1 MLKSCSCSKVK
12 DRLRHVYEMLH
23 VLTDGIDEIVYVV
36 DPENYEILFANK
48 KTRKVFGAKI
58 VGEKCYKIF
67 HGRRK
72 PCPFCTNKELVR
84 KGTERTCIRELQN
97 KKNKKWYK
105 CIDKA
110 IEWPGKK
117 YVRFGIA
124 IDITAHQKLKE
135 TLQISEK
142 RYRHVIENAPIVI
155 YTLSPKGT
163 ITSLNPI
170 FEKITGWPIKEWLGK
185 NFASILHP
193 EDLPR
198 AKEAFEKIS
207 RGARLPPVE
216 LRVLSKSGKY
226 LIGEF
231 MGIPW
236 RENGKLIGQ
245 FGIARDIT
253 EHKRMEEALRE
264 SERRYRKLI
273 ETAPVVIY
281 TLSLDGTI
289 TSLNPKF
296 EEVTGWSCHEWLG
309 KSFVPL
315 IHPDDLPL
323 AMETFQKA
331 LQGEAASS
339 YELRIRSKSG
349 EYLVGEF
356 TSVPLIENGK
366 IIGEFGVVQDIT
378 KRKLV
383 ENALRE
389 GEELFRS
396 VVENSH
402 DTIVIIDDDFR
413 IVYVNDQ
420 AVNLSGYPK
429 KEIIGQDFRKYLP
442 EKDKVLVESRYIR
455 RQKGE
460 SIQSPYEFRIVRK
473 NGEERDVEAKVTII
487 KDSQGKVRSI
497 VHLRD
502 ITERKKMEN
511 ERKRFEER
519 LSALNVYGQNLNMA
533 KNLKELY
540 ELTLDATEKTLG
552 FEYASLLMIEGKMLC
567 MVGYRGYSKN
577 FSIKLPLDGERGIT
591 TRVART
597 GKPIFVPDVRKD
609 KAYVEGGE
617 GIRSELAVPIKI
629 GKKVLGVLNVESKK
643 TAAFSEQ
650 DKKLLE
656 ILASHA
662 AIALSNLKRQE
673 KLSALNAYARSLNRA
688 ENLDEICTIT
698 LNAMEKVLGFN
709 FVDVFVVEGKKL
721 RLAATRGLMNGP
733 VFNLPLDGQK
743 GITVRAARTGKT
755 VLVPDVRKDKAYV
768 EAGTEGMLSELA
780 VPIKLRNKVLGV
792 LNVESDRIAAF
803 DEEDKELLDLLASHI
818 AIAISNLRRRERL
831 KEISKKLENL
841 MKNSTEIMHI
851 KDMHTRLKVIAKAI
865 QNFGWRRVVISLTDE
880 NLDRKE
886 IVTAGLTAED
896 RRLLMKR
903 RAPGRVWQERL
914 GPKFEK
920 YRIGEFY
927 YLPWNDPWIR
937 EHAFNVPPGTPQD
950 VAVTIMSAVPSRLSE
965 EEMVDWHPQ
974 DMVYAPLRT
983 PTGRIVGL
991 LTMDDPV
998 DGRKPTKESLVPL
1011 ELFLHQAA
1019 ITIENAQLI
1028 ESLRK
1033 AREQL
1038 ETYAGQLEQK
1048 VEERTRELK
1057 KSQEQLLKAQRFA
1070 VIGELAGMVGHDLR
1084 NPLTSIAGAQYYL
1097 KKRLSSENE
1106 KIKEMLEL
1114 IEKNIAYSNKIIN
1127 DLLDYSRE
1135 IELEAIESDP
1145 RTLVQE
1151 VLSIVG
1157 VPTNVKVKNFAEH
1170 KPKMEVD
1177 TEKVKRVFMNLI
1189 KNAIEAMPKGGVLTI
1204 KSRKVKDK
1212 VEITFSDTG
1221 VGMSKETLRKLWTPL
1236 FTTKSKG
1243 MGFGLPICKRFV
1255 EAHGGC
1261 ITVESARGKGTTFTV
1276 TLPIKPKMKEGGEK
1290 LWVKPLESSLSTMTK
1305 T

>member
-1 MLKSCSCSKVK
+1 
-12 DRLRHVYEMLH
+12 
-23 VLTDGIDEIVYVV
+23 
-36 DPENYEILFANK
+36 
-48 KTRKVFGAKI
+48 AKI

-609 KAYVEGGE
+609 KAYVE
-617 GIRSELAVPIKI
+617 
-629 GKKVLGVLNVESKK
+629 
-643 TAAFSEQ
+643 
-650 DKKLLE
+650 
-656 ILASHA
+656 
-662 AIALSNLKRQE
+662 
-673 KLSALNAYARSLNRA
+673 
-688 ENLDEICTIT
+688 
-698 LNAMEKVLGFN
+698 
-709 FVDVFVVEGKKL
+709 
-721 RLAATRGLMNGP
+721 
-733 VFNLPLDGQK
+733 
-743 GITVRAARTGKT
+743 
-755 VLVPDVRKDKAYV
+755 
-768 EAGTEGMLSELA
+768 AGTEGMLSELA

>member
-1 MLKSCSCSKVK
+1 MLKSCSCSEVE

-36 DPENYEILFANK
+36 DPENYEILFVNK
-48 KTRKVFGAKI
+48 KAKKVFGAKI
-58 VGEKCYKIF
+58 AGKKCYAIF
-67 HGRRK
+67 HGRK
-72 PCPFCTNKELVR
+72 TPCPFCTNKQLKKE
-84 KGTERTCIRELQN
+84 TNRTCIRELQN
-97 KKNKKWYK
+97 KKNKRWYK

-124 IDITAHQKLKE
+124 TDITSHKKL
-135 TLQISEK
+135 
-142 RYRHVIENAPIVI
+142 
-155 YTLSPKGT
+155 
-163 ITSLNPI
+163 
-170 FEKITGWPIKEWLGK
+170 
-185 NFASILHP
+185 
-193 EDLPR
+193 
-198 AKEAFEKIS
+198 
-207 RGARLPPVE
+207 
-216 LRVLSKSGKY
+216 
-226 LIGEF
+226 
-231 MGIPW
+231 
-236 RENGKLIGQ
+236 
-245 FGIARDIT
+245 
-253 EHKRMEEALRE
+253 EEALKK

-289 TSLNPKF
+289 ASLNPKF
-296 EEVTGWSCHEWLG
+296 EELTGWRCHKWLG
-309 KSFVPL
+309 KSFAPL

-331 LQGEAASS
+331 LQGETVAP
-339 YELRIRSKSG
+339 YELRIRSRSG
-349 EYLVGEF
+349 EYLVGAF
-356 TSVPLIENGK
+356 TSVPLIEDGK
-366 IIGEFGVVQDIT
+366 IVGEFGVVQDIT
-378 KRKLV
+378 ERKRV

-389 GEELFRS
+389 SEELFRS
-396 VVENSH
+396 VVKNSH
-402 DTIVIIDDDFR
+402 DTIIIIDDNFK
-413 IVYVNDQ
+413 IIYANDE
-420 AVNLSGYPK
+420 AVNLSGYSK

-442 EKDKVLVESRYIR
+442 EKDKILVESRYIR

-460 SIQSPYEFRIVRK
+460 SIQSPYEFRIIRK
-473 NGEERDVEAKVTII
+473 NGEERDVEAKVKII
-487 KDSQGKVRSI
+487 KDSHGKVRSI

-552 FEYASLLMIEGKMLC
+552 FEYASLLMIDGKMLC

-577 FSIKLPLDGERGIT
+577 FSIKLPLDGEKGIT
-591 TRVART
+591 VRVART
-597 GKPIFVPDVRKD
+597 GRPIFVPDVRKD

-643 TAAFSEQ
+643 TVAFNEQ

-662 AIALSNLKRQE
+662 AIAISNLKRQE
-673 KLSALNAYARSLNRA
+673 KLSALNDYARSLNKA
-688 ENLDEICTIT
+688 ENLEEICTIT
-698 LNAMEKVLGFN
+698 LNAMEKVLGFR
-709 FVDVFVVEGKKL
+709 FVDVFVIEGKKL
-721 RLAATRGLMNGP
+721 RLAATRGLINGP

-743 GITVRAARTGKT
+743 GITVRAARTGKP

-768 EAGTEGMLSELA
+768 KAGTEGMLSELA
-780 VPIKLRNKVLGV
+780 VPIKLKNKVLGV
-792 LNVESDRIAAF
+792 LNVESERLAAF
-803 DEEDKELLDLLASHI
+803 EEEDEELLDHLASHI
-818 AIAISNLRRRERL
+818 AIAISNLRRREQL
-831 KEISKKLENL
+831 KSLSKKLENL
-841 MKNSTEIMHI
+841 MKNSTKIMHI
-851 KDMHTRLKVIAKAI
+851 TDMHKRLEVIAKAI
-865 QNFGWRRVVISLTDE
+865 QDFGWRRVVISLTDE
-880 NLDRKE
+880 NLDRRE

-896 RRLLMKR
+896 RKLLMKKM
-903 RAPGRVWQERL
+903 APGHVWQERL
-914 GPKFEK
+914 GPKYEK

-927 YLPWNDPWIR
+927 YLSWNDPWIR

-950 VAVTIMSAVPSRLSE
+950 VAITIMSAVPSRLSE

-991 LTMDDPV
+991 LTMDDPI
-998 DGRKPTKESLVPL
+998 DGRKPARESLGPL

-1028 ESLRK
+1028 ESLKEARK
-1033 AREQL
+1033 QL
-1038 ETYAGQLEQK
+1038 EAYAGQLEQK

-1057 KSQEQLLKAQRFA
+1057 ESQEQLLKAQRFA

-1114 IEKNIAYSNKIIN
+1114 IEKNITYSNKIIN

-1135 IELEAIESDP
+1135 IELEAVESDP

-1151 VLSIVG
+1151 VLSIVD
-1157 VPTNVKVKNFAEH
+1157 VPANVQVKNFAGH

-1189 KNAIEAMPKGGVLTI
+1189 KNAIEAMHKGGVLTI
-1204 KSRKVKDK
+1204 KSRKVKDN

-1236 FTTKSKG
+1236 FTTKAKG

-1261 ITVESARGKGTTFTV
+1261 ISVESARGKGTTFTV
-1276 TLPIKPKMKEGGEK
+1276 TLPIKPEIKEGGEK